1 MDEDGVTMDEFV
13 AIMQDHLPVEALGA
27 ASEVVEC
34 LCELFV
40 EVDLNGDGRMQWEE
54 FTAFIIDN
62 GMVERDGAADGL
74 KGYSRVNTP
83 PLLQVSWGGR
93 GAGRGGYGGVVGS
106 HATAPRVR
114 CCGERARASSA
125 SHERARAGGSALR
138 AMDAFARHRLPLL
151 AVRCFGASW
160 GGAAEG
166 GVAYI

>member
-83 PLLQVSWGGR
+83 PLLQVSEE
-93 GAGRGGYGGVVGS
+93 V
-106 HATAPRVR
+106 
-114 CCGERARASSA
+114 
-125 SHERARAGGSALR
+125 
-138 AMDAFARHRLPLL
+138 
-151 AVRCFGASW
+151 
-160 GGAAEG
+160 EG
-166 GVAYI
+166 G